1 MLTGKWFT
9 CNNVMSKFSVHSTVT
24 RIVTRHVVQ
33 CSIVEK
39 SIICYLDSSALETTC
54 NLSKCGG
61 SSCFLTS
68 FIQPHYQLLP
78 GWKSVHASTNSLP
91 DRPAMKLR
99 ADLPVSCRSS
109 IIQCPPG
116 KKTNAKEQSHR
127 SIYKYH
133 FKTKQLSVQIIALD
147 SYTCS
152 NSLWAPAGNLAN
164 VFNHMTTSSGS
175 CSCHRT
181 HTDKRTSYAV
191 YRPWDS
197 VRVAYLAWNIQ
208 T

>member
-1 MLTGKWFT
+1 MIEQYCGRRYRRLIAQMAIRGKRSVMTMLTGKWFT

-54 NLSKCGG
+54 NLSKCGE
-61 SSCFLTS
+61 SSCLLTS

-91 DRPAMKLR
+91 DRLAMKLR

-109 IIQCPPG
+109 IIQCPLE
-116 KKTNAKEQSHR
+116 KNRCQ
-127 SIYKYH
+127 
-133 FKTKQLSVQIIALD
+133 
-147 SYTCS
+147 
-152 NSLWAPAGNLAN
+152 
-164 VFNHMTTSSGS
+164 
-175 CSCHRT
+175 RT
-181 HTDKRTSYAV
+181 EPPV
-191 YRPWDS
+191 
-197 VRVAYLAWNIQ
+197 NI
-208 T
+208 